1 MSSGGRGMFRKAI
14 ALAMV
19 AGASCAGPSGALAAE
34 ADIRPGSSDPAGAQ
48 PFDGLPTASL
58 EILAAQRGGL
68 SAGGLDLAFTATG
81 RHSSAERR
89 DGKGGILTSGYRWS
103 PKTL

>member
-68 SAGGLDLAFTATG
+68 RAGGLDLAFPANV
-81 RHSSAERR
+81 RR
-89 DGKGGILTSGYRWS
+89 SEEHTSELPSLMRTSYAAFC
-103 PKTL
+103 LQ